1 MYISTNDLIIG
12 SLHSVVYKYLLN
24 FILKKEIE
32 DVTLGMVAD
41 KKTTPALTQT
51 TQHGTIFTSF

>member
-1 MYISTNDLIIG
+1 M
-12 SLHSVVYKYLLN
+12 HSIVYKYLLN
-24 FILKKEIE
+24 FIFKKGNK
-32 DVTLGMVAD
+32 DVTIGIVAD